1 MNTALRHDHWA
12 SRVAIALVVLAV
24 LSTLAC
30 APGGLLRREEAG
42 PAPTSTLAPP
52 ASPTPLPTASP
63 TPLPGGGK
71 GGTDEGAASA
81 EGMDLVPC
89 PPSGSTMLLKF
100 SAWMRI
106 THDQAQITHT
116 LEDGVLNL
124 ALRGEGAS
132 SSIEGVGAAPIPYT
146 MSGTM
151 GPCSLEGGGQMV
163 PSAYGFCE
171 DGVVYLI
178 IAEDWGAYQGTLY
191 LDRGFSSEG
200 AGYTTMRPFQAGE
213 GEHIWTLFYDYTGP
227 VQ

>member
-1 MNTALRHDHWA
+1 
-12 SRVAIALVVLAV
+12 
-24 LSTLAC
+24 
-30 APGGLLRREEAG
+30 
-42 PAPTSTLAPP
+42 
-52 ASPTPLPTASP
+52 
-63 TPLPGGGK
+63 
-71 GGTDEGAASA
+71 
-81 EGMDLVPC
+81 MDLAPC

-106 THDQAQITHT
+106 THDEAQITHT
-116 LEDGVLNL
+116 LADGVLNL

-151 GPCSLEGGGQMV
+151 GPCSLEGGGEMI

-171 DGVVYLI
+171 NGVVYLI
-178 IAEDWGAYQGTLY
+178 ITEDWGAYQGKLTCPDAIIPMDFPPMGVMTHSGADGRGEVFY